1 MYERESIFSKPVPP
15 LLGYQG
21 PDAAL
26 CPACS
31 ITDAIAKFRAVP
43 EGWGPGRVGRRGCC
57 RLGWPPRL
65 SSWAGVWLCSCPGL
79 PSPHGTPRPG
89 QGFCC
94 TGVEARPG
102 LFQELQLARSSCGS
116 RAALGPP
123 GLPCYFRPSAVGGHW
138 GFSGLRAHIARAVS
152 DFIMFSISPFAAA
165 FLFALRL
172 CGLHAV
178 DLALSLSPLVDL
190 GVILAEPPQ
199 ALHSGR
205 SWGSGG
211 SGDPPPPHRE
221 RA

>member
-1 MYERESIFSKPVPP
+1 MPP
-15 LLGYQG
+15 CVLPAVFQMPSQSSELFLRAGG
-21 PDAAL
+21 RGVWGAGAA
-26 CPACS
+26 A
-31 ITDAIAKFRAVP
+31 
-43 EGWGPGRVGRRGCC
+43 G
-57 RLGWPPRL
+57 
-65 SSWAGVWLCSCPGL
+65 WAGLPGCPPGLVSGCVPALGPPSCPGL

-116 RAALGPP
+116 CGSRAALGPP

-138 GFSGLRAHIARAVS
+138 GFSGLRAHTARAVS

-190 GVILAEPPQ
+190 GVILAEPP
-199 ALHSGR
+199 
-205 SWGSGG
+205 
-211 SGDPPPPHRE
+211 
-221 RA
+221 